1 MAKFMKIKR
10 FSILL
15 IIFMLFFPILI
26 SQINIVDSTL
36 REKSNKNTYPTLSN
50 NNVELEWNRTWGGI
64 GQDSAMDIEIDS
76 ANNIYVTGGYD
87 MATMGASAFLLKYNS
102 SGGLEWSRTW
112 QDTGLTRTSSIAF
125 DSLNN
130 IYLTGFTYMP
140 MFTNPHIIL
149 LKYTSGGV
157 LDWYREIGV
166 GDMSEAAGI
175 TIDSSNNIYLSGSA
189 TFGMNTDVLLVKCD
203 SSGFVQWSKTWD
215 GGAGEGAL
223 EIVLDSS
230 NNIYLSA
237 GTNIPI
243 GLPGNPNIALIKYN
257 SSGDKQWHSIR
268 DGGGFDL
275 CKGIS
280 LDSAEN
286 IYLAGVTEIAGN
298 AQLCLVKF
306 DPSGQYQW
314 NKTWGAAGD
323 DMAMGIAIDSSDNI
337 YLGGT
342 SDIEVPLWH
351 WHVGKISL
359 VNYDS
364 SGQYQWDH
372 IRDETQKEGCFA
384 VELDSTEENI
394 YLAGLT
400 ENIGHNDTLLVK
412 YKLSGASTNGD
423 GKKDIPSYDIFLIL
437 IFTCFTLAYFI
448 KKIRK
453 EKK

>member
-1 MAKFMKIKR
+1 MAKIMKIKR

-15 IIFMLFFPILI
+15 ILFVLFFPILI

-36 REKSNKNTYPTLSN
+36 RENNYKNSYPTLSN
-50 NNVELEWNRTWGGI
+50 NNVTFEWDRSWGGI
-64 GQDSAMDIEIDS
+64 GQDIAFDIEIDS
-76 ANNIYVTGGYD
+76 ANNIYVIGGYNIS
-87 MATMGASAFLLKYNS
+87 MGASALLLKYNS

-112 QDTGLTRTSSIAF
+112 HETGFTFCYGIAF

-130 IYLTGFTYMP
+130 IYLACAHLDPFMCP
-140 MFTNPHIIL
+140 DNIVL
-149 LKYTSGGV
+149 LKYTSAGD

-166 GDMSEAAGI
+166 GDMSLASGI
-175 TIDSSNNIYLSGSA
+175 AIDSSNNIYLSGWTAEILGSQE
-189 TFGMNTDVLLVKCD
+189 VLLVKCD
-203 SSGFVQWSKTWD
+203 SSGFPQWNRTW
-215 GGAGEGAL
+215 GGGGDQIAVDIA
-223 EIVLDSS
+223 LDSS

-237 GTNIPI
+237 NI
-243 GLPGNPNIALIKYN
+243 GLPGNLNMGLIKYN
-257 SSGDKQWHSIR
+257 SSGDKQWHRIR

-280 LDSAEN
+280 LDSSEN
-286 IYLAGVTEIAGN
+286 IYLSGTTEISGN
-298 AQLCLVKF
+298 NQFCLVKF

-314 NKTWGAAGD
+314 NKTWGEAGV
-323 DMAMGIAIDSSDNI
+323 DMAWEIDIDSSDNI

-342 SDIEVPLWH
+342 SDIEVPLYH
-351 WHVGKISL
+351 FHVGKISL

-372 IRDETQKEGCFA
+372 IRDETQREACFA

-400 ENIGHNDTLLVK
+400 EKIGHNDTLLVK
-412 YKLSGASTNGD
+412 YKLIGASTNGD
-423 GKKDIPSYDIFLIL
+423 GKKDIPSYNIFLIL

-453 EKK
+453 ENK

>member
-1 MAKFMKIKR
+1 MAKIMKIKR

-15 IIFMLFFPILI
+15 IIFVLFFPILI

-36 REKSNKNTYPTLSN
+36 RENNYKNSYPTLSN
-50 NNVELEWNRTWGGI
+50 NNVTFEWERSWGGI
-64 GQDSAMDIEIDS
+64 GQDIAYEIEIDS
-76 ANNIYVTGGYD
+76 ANNIYVTGGYN
-87 MATMGASAFLLKYNS
+87 MSSWTVASAFLLKYNS

-112 QDTGLTRTSSIAF
+112 HETGLTFPYGIAF

-130 IYLTGFTYMP
+130 IYLACATRISPLGGG
-140 MFTNPHIIL
+140 HIVL
-149 LKYTSGGV
+149 LKYTSVGV
-157 LDWYREIGV
+157 LDWYREIVV
-166 GDMSEAAGI
+166 GSSCLTSGI
-175 TIDSSNNIYLSGSA
+175 AIDSSNNIYLSGWTA
-189 TFGMNTDVLLVKCD
+189 EIFGNPEVLLVKCD
-203 SSGFVQWSKTWD
+203 SSGFPQWNRTWD
-215 GGAGEGAL
+215 GGGGAPTAVD
-223 EIVLDSS
+223 IALDSS
-230 NNIYLSA
+230 NNIYLSVDKD
-237 GTNIPI
+237 
-243 GLPGNPNIALIKYN
+243 LPVNPNMCLLKYN

-280 LDSAEN
+280 LDSSEN
-286 IYLAGVTEIAGN
+286 IYLSGTTEISGN
-298 AQLCLVKF
+298 NQFCLVKF

-314 NKTWGAAGD
+314 NKTWGEAGV
-323 DMAMGIAIDSSDNI
+323 DMAWEIDIDSSDNI

-342 SDIEVPLWH
+342 SDIEVPLYH
-351 WHVGKISL
+351 FHVGKISL

-372 IRDETQKEGCFA
+372 IRDETQREACFA

-400 ENIGHNDTLLVK
+400 ENIGHNDTLLIK
-412 YKLSGASTNGD
+412 YKLTGASTNGD
-423 GKKDIPSYDIFLIL
+423 GKKDIPSYNIFLIL